1 MVLEGLNDWISI
13 GDFVFVKGKTVGEFL
28 NFYGDF
34 CFFKGDFGIIP
45 FFKVYTLNFSIQL

>member
-13 GDFVFVKGKTVGEFL
+13 GDFVFVKGKTVGAFL